1 MLSVIQTRID
11 AKTRKR
17 AEDIV
22 GRMGMNLSDA
32 IRIFIYQVIN
42 DRALPFKPCIRED
55 STEELKKDLIEAE
68 KDIRNGRLPSFN
80 DVGALMSYLNE
91 E

>member
-11 AKTRKR
+11 AKSRKR

-42 DRALPFKPCIRED
+42 DRALPFKPCIREYP
-55 STEELKKDLIEAE
+55 TKKLKKDLIEVE
-68 KDIRNGRLPSFN
+68 EDLKTDRLSAFN
-80 DVGALMSYLNE
+80 DVGTLMSYLNE
-91 E
+91 K

>member
-11 AKTRKR
+11 AESRKR

-42 DRALPFKPCIRED
+42 ERALPFKPCVGED
-55 STEELKKDLIEAE
+55 PTEELKKDLIEVE
-68 KDIRNGRLPSFN
+68 DDLKNDRLASFN
-80 DVGALMSYLNE
+80 DVGALMSYLNKE
-91 E
+91 